1 MNKNILVQTQNLN
14 KRYRD
19 TLVLDNVNLSIEK
32 GKIYA
37 LIGQNGAGKTT
48 LIRILTGLSFQSSG
62 EVELFSKKGIK
73 ELEKQRKRIG
83 SLIEGPTLYSSMT
96 AYENLEAERICRGIP
111 NKENIEKVLKLVG
124 MDKVGRKKVKNFS
137 LGMRQRLGIAMA
149 LLNNPELLILDE
161 PINGLDPM
169 GIIEIRDLIQNLNEK
184 KGITIIIS
192 SHILS
197 ELYQLATNYIIIDKG
212 RILENINLEQ
222 LDEKCKKHIA
232 IKVNDVPLATT
243 VIENNLNT
251 SNFKIMDDG
260 TIKLYDHLDKVSEV
274 SSMLSKNGLII
285 MQITILGDSLE
296 DYFVQLVGGK
306 VND

>member
-1 MNKNILVQTQNLN
+1 MNKNILIQAENLN

-62 EVELFSKKGIK
+62 EIKLFSKKGIT

-83 SLIEGPTLYSSMT
+83 SLIEGPALYSSMT

-124 MDKVGRKKVKNFS
+124 MDKIGRKKVKDFS
-137 LGMRQRLGIAMA
+137 LGMKQRLGIAMA

-212 RILENINLEQ
+212 RILENITLGQ

-251 SNFKIMDDG
+251 SNFKVMDDG

-274 SSMLSKNGLII
+274 SSILSQNGLII

-296 DYFVQLVGGK
+296 DYFVQLIGGK
-306 VND
+306 GND

>member
-251 SNFKIMDDG
+251 SNFKVMDDG

-306 VND
+306 AND